1 MRTSA
6 FCKEIQRLPFPFR
19 HRPAIC
25 TVLMWRRASLEF
37 SPPDDLQKRAALCTS
52 SSSEPSA
59 RRPQSLVPQC
69 NNRTERSGSPAD
81 GRSAAPPRRQQQH
94 SPANSCHAHIHTHT
108 NQRHSADGRA
118 AHPGRSLAAAAQG
131 ITWLSVREHSC
142 HFRCR
147 HPVNSP
153 ARLVRSGVLLA
164 GRGACHRGR
173 SQPVITWG

>member
-94 SPANSCHAHIHTHT
+94 SPANSCHAHKHTHKPAP
-108 NQRHSADGRA
+108 QRRWQSGASGEE
-118 AHPGRSLAAAAQG
+118 PGCCSTGHHVAIG
-131 ITWLSVREHSC
+131 
-142 HFRCR
+142 
-147 HPVNSP
+147 P
-153 ARLVRSGVLLA
+153 
-164 GRGACHRGR
+164 
-173 SQPVITWG
+173 